1 MTFLGQVNS
10 RRSQHDQGGVGAPP
24 LSTDGGAQSNQPDP
38 QSAPRSDSLLP
49 VRFGQ
54 LDGWAWRAQREGAP
68 RGSSATYGST
78 SASLS
83 TTTYSLVRFTNPPLR
98 EASLPGAAAER
109 GFDWE

>member
-54 LDGWAWRAQREGAP
+54 LDGWARRAQWEGAP

-83 TTTYSLVRFTNPPLR
+83 TITYSLVRFTTHSIR
-98 EASLPGAAAER
+98 RSSCPGATTKR
-109 GFDWE
+109 SF